1 MHLQPESGRT
11 ESRKKG
17 ESLIPAIATLD
28 LSVLMSTQVDSRV
41 AEEESRQTSTSPIPI
56 PSALGMPTPEAT
68 PAPQDTLP
76 ALKPISSESR
86 MSIPSPTKEQSPVP
100 EPPSVNM
107 KNEPHSDQFTI
118 PAEQTSSTHIPA
130 SIHTPTG
137 INVDIHNVSEQPEPP
152 SVSES
157 DATDLVVHPA
167 PPTGVAG
174 SSPPVKADRILSP
187 DVQDS
192 PLTPLPELEPFID
205 VNDTRSEISRP
216 SSTLSGDV
224 LPSRPE
230 HTNNEVQHIAVENAT
245 ASRTTQSGDVNAAS
259 KATSG
264 KTDAIVGSQIKAKTV
279 TKDKSNKVVPHVK
292 GSKKSE
298 KIGERSANK
307 EKKVVKHG
315 QPSKPT
321 ITCSSKPRDVSHR
334 PVTVSVTPEK
344 GKHKADPVKRKAKA
358 EDRSEGP
365 AKKKTKVSKC
375 ESDVALRTDDARA
388 DSKTEGATTG
398 VEKTKPSSPKPKA
411 KPTPSLHSDESGP
424 SLFDHT
430 SIQLEELQGLLIEA
444 FAVSR
449 ASSQSASALYRGMSQ
464 SRPSLKN
471 DHSDKEWLQIL
482 ESALETARSQSGMF
496 EKVESSFKVCP
507 QVLIVLMRL
516 S

>member
-28 LSVLMSTQVDSRV
+28 LSILMNTQVDSRV
-41 AEEESRQTSTSPIPI
+41 AEEEFRRTSTSPIPI

-100 EPPSVNM
+100 ESPSVNM
-107 KNEPHSDQFTI
+107 KNEPHPDQPTI
-118 PAEQTSSTHIPA
+118 PAKQTSSTHIPA
-130 SIHTPTG
+130 SIHTSTG
-137 INVDIHNVSEQPEPP
+137 MNVDTHHVSEQPEQP

-157 DATDLVVHPA
+157 DVTDLVVHPA
-167 PPTGVAG
+167 PPTGVTDG
-174 SSPPVKADRILSP
+174 STPAKADRILSP

-192 PLTPLPELEPFID
+192 PLTPLPELEPFTD

-216 SSTLSGDV
+216 SSTLSSDV
-224 LPSRPE
+224 LPSRPD
-230 HTNNEVQHIAVENAT
+230 TDNEAQHIAVENAT
-245 ASRTTQSGDVNAAS
+245 ASRSTQGGDVNAAP
-259 KATSG
+259 
-264 KTDAIVGSQIKAKTV
+264 KTDAIVGSQIKAKTT
-279 TKDKSNKVVPHVK
+279 TKDKSNKAVPHVK

-321 ITCSSKPRDVSHR
+321 ITCSSKPRDVSHH

-365 AKKKTKVSKC
+365 AKKKAKVSKY